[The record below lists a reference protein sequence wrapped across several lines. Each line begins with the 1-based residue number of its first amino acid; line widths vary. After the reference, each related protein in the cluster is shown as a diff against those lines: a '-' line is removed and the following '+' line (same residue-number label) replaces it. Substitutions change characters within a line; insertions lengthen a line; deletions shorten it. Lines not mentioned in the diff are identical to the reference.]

1 MAAAWNMVA
10 VPITFSRRR
19 PWRARCHTI
28 TAPPNITPAPKP
40 IRASRGP
47 SRAPIA
53 PIIFTSPP
61 PIPPIANGQRSTPT
75 VIPRPAR
82 LSSRPAVP
90 RKAVLSVIPR
100 SMVEPEIAFGI
111 RRVRTSAITQSATK
125 MTTVATVRDCINSLH
140 FSVQRRPDVR
150 GAAVRPPLSRFHPTH
165 GRARFRRQLRRCRSR
180 SEPCSR
186 ACRHPGR
193 SRSPPQRR
201 SCRSPPERC
210 RTRPGPGLRHRQ
222 PISSLALSCSPP
234 FRGPA
239 PSSLLGLATF
249 RPVPAHTTENPSPT
263 SRLGRCRGGVDH
275 VLSPTPQRADIAG
288 DDDGYDNRDDADGR
302 QGNPVLREILG
313 GFLVKQ
319 PLEKLPHDSPSYR
332 ALGRPEFNPSKSS

>member
-1 MAAAWNMVA
+1 MAA
-10 VPITFSRRR
+10 
-19 PWRARCHTI
+19 
-28 TAPPNITPAPKP
+28 
-40 IRASRGP
+40 
-47 SRAPIA
+47 
-53 PIIFTSPP
+53 
-61 PIPPIANGQRSTPT
+61 
-75 VIPRPAR
+75 
-82 LSSRPAVP
+82 
-90 RKAVLSVIPR
+90 
-100 SMVEPEIAFGI
+100 PEITFGI

-165 GRARFRRQLRRCRSR
+165 GRARVRRQLRRRRSR

-186 ACRHPGR
+186 ACRHLWR

-313 GFLVKQ
+313 GLLAKQ
-319 PLEKLPHDSPSYR
+319 PRQKIQHPSPSLAASWADRTGRTHPNRLASKRLSSWHAGLHLRHRRAWTSQQLRCLSGPSERWTLALHLPCKR
-332 ALGRPEFNPSKSS
+332 ALPPSLVAYSHECGSFGKSFGGSASGRATSPARRDVTRTFLLE